1 MNKAGSI
8 HSASTV
14 TPSVI
19 DKIRGITL
27 EQRNEQQKKH
37 GPKGKSKKR
46 SKHRTSYREPAWRRK
61 LENFMLE
68 DDLSSVD
75 VVMKDEP

>member
-19 DKIRGITL
+19 DKVRGITL

-37 GPKGKSKKR
+37 GPKGKSKKEQEQEQA
-46 SKHRTSYREPAWRRK
+46 SNK
-61 LENFMLE
+61 LPGTRLE
-68 DDLSSVD
+68 T
-75 VVMKDEP
+75 